1 MVKIKAGSGGAHKK
15 GHVEC
20 NPRRCGDPRMARF
33 DVIVV
38 GLGAVGSAAGYELA
52 KGGRRV
58 LGIDACEPP
67 HIYGSSHGETRIT
80 RAAIG
85 EGPEFSPLAIRSL
98 ELWKDAERRTGAK
111 LLVQCGC
118 LSIRGQGMLH
128 GVPHFFENVERA
140 AQLYGVACEMFSS
153 GAEISRRFPAFQVQP
168 SDAALLDLWGG
179 YVFPEQCI
187 RTLLALAKAHGA
199 QLQANTR
206 AVGFEPIPNGG
217 IKVGTEITSD
227 PPGTARQWSGPT
239 YYEAD
244 QVLVTAG
251 AWLPGLIGG
260 AVAPHLKVTRQVL
273 HWFEIRSNPERFGP
287 GSPVFIWD
295 VTGRYGAQ
303 SVIYGFP
310 YLGSP
315 GAGVKIAEELDS
327 ARVDPDTVSRVV
339 APKEIED
346 MYGTYVA
353 PFMPDLGPGS
363 LRTEVCLYTRQK
375 TGRFI
380 IDRHPD
386 DPAIYFA
393 SSCSGHGFKHS
404 AAIGEAVAQELAG
417 QSASLDLSAFR
428 LSRLQEPSA
437 THDG

>member
-1 MVKIKAGSGGAHKK
+1 
-15 GHVEC
+15 
-20 NPRRCGDPRMARF
+20 MARF

-38 GLGAVGSAAGYELA
+38 GLGAVGSAAAYELA

-118 LSIRGQGMLH
+118 LSVRGQGMLH
-128 GVPHFFENVERA
+128 GVPHFFENITRA
-140 AQLYGVACEMFSS
+140 AQLYGIPCEMFSS

-179 YVFPEQCI
+179 YVFPERCI
-187 RTLLALAKAHGA
+187 RTQLALAKAHGA
-199 QLQANTR
+199 QVQVNSK
-206 AVGFEPIPNGG
+206 AVGFEPAPGGG
-217 IKVGTEITSD
+217 IKLAVETTTD
-227 PPGTARQWSGPT
+227 PPGAARRWSTPT
-239 YYEAD
+239 YYETD
-244 QVLVTAG
+244 QVLATAG
-251 AWLPGLIGG
+251 AWVPGLIGG
-260 AVAPHLKVTRQVL
+260 TVASHLKVTRQVL

-287 GSPVFIWD
+287 GSSVFIWD
-295 VTGRYGAQ
+295 VTGRQGAQ

-327 ARVDPDTVSRVV
+327 APVDPDSVSRAVS
-339 APKEIED
+339 PKEIED
-346 MYGTYVA
+346 MYGGYVA
-353 PFMPDLGPGS
+353 PFIPDLGPRS

-380 IDRHPD
+380 IDCHPD
-386 DPAIYFA
+386 EPAIYFA
-393 SSCSGHGFKHS
+393 SACSGHGFKHS
-404 AAIGEAVAQELAG
+404 AAVGEAIAQEIVG
-417 QSASLDLSAFR
+417 QRAKLDLSAFR
-428 LSRLQEPSA
+428 LSRLQEPSSTGA
-437 THDG
+437 